1 MGVVGRH
8 VESPEVFLD
17 LEAWGVRGYQ
27 EGGDTTTVTRLTRG
41 TREYQVGVGD
51 VHPGVPGLL
60 AVDHPVRP
68 IPDRTGFHVGGIGPV
83 FGFGDAECEHL
94 GAAGEP
100 LHPLGLLL
108 RRAVLQ
114 HEQQPH
120 VVSDDGVLVL
130 QVTVQSQA
138 TPCQVFANDGHAQV
152 GSIPSAEFR
161 GKGIPKVARRV
172 GTPAG
177 LAEQR
182 LPFSVGQT
190 ATLPIGSRIFS
201 PVVEESDV
209 VIGLLERHDL
219 TVDESVELCQI
230 IDELGRQFEVHLV
243 PSRSDGLVNISKSH
257 SISGIRRPLAAI
269 TMSRTLPSR

>member
-1 MGVVGRH
+1 MPRH
-8 VESPEVFLD
+8 V
-17 LEAWGVRGYQ
+17 
-27 EGGDTTTVTRLTRG
+27 
-41 TREYQVGVGD
+41 
-51 VHPGVPGLL
+51 
-60 AVDHPVRP
+60 
-68 IPDRTGFHVGGIGPV
+68 
-83 FGFGDAECEHL
+83 
-94 GAAGEP
+94 
-100 LHPLGLLL
+100 
-108 RRAVLQ
+108 RA
-114 HEQQPH
+114 
-120 VVSDDGVLVL
+120 
-130 QVTVQSQA
+130 
-138 TPCQVFANDGHAQV
+138 
-152 GSIPSAEFR
+152 
-161 GKGIPKVARRV
+161 
-172 GTPAG
+172 PAC

-230 IDELGRQFEVHLV
+230 IDEFGRQFEVHLV

>member
-1 MGVVGRH
+1 M
-8 VESPEVFLD
+8 F
-17 LEAWGVRGYQ
+17 
-27 EGGDTTTVTRLTRG
+27 
-41 TREYQVGVGD
+41 
-51 VHPGVPGLL
+51 
-60 AVDHPVRP
+60 
-68 IPDRTGFHVGGIGPV
+68 
-83 FGFGDAECEHL
+83 
-94 GAAGEP
+94 
-100 LHPLGLLL
+100 
-108 RRAVLQ
+108 
-114 HEQQPH
+114 
-120 VVSDDGVLVL
+120 VL

-138 TPCQVFANDGHAQV
+138 TPCQVFANDRHTEV
-152 GSIPSAEFR
+152 GSVPSAEFR
-161 GKGIPKVARRV
+161 GKGIPKVPRHVRA
-172 GTPAG
+172 PAC

-230 IDELGRQFEVHLV
+230 IDEFGRQFEVHLV